1 MKIWKVDSN
10 KCMNLF
16 PFYKQ
21 YDSMQCGIA
30 CMAMICKYYG
40 KGYSFET
47 LSHLCTATTEGV
59 SLLSLKKLG
68 EELGLETLCGRISIS
83 QISEINSPCIL
94 HWNQN
99 HFVVLYKV
107 KKGKKF
113 YIADPGK
120 GLVKYSLLNSSKS

>member
-1 MKIWKVDSN
+1 
-10 KCMNLF
+10 
-16 PFYKQ
+16 
-21 YDSMQCGIA
+21 MQCGIA

-68 EELGLETLCGRISIS
+68 ENLGLETLYGRISIS

-94 HWNQN
+94 HYMQTFIPSLN
-99 HFVVLYKV
+99 
-107 KKGKKF
+107 KGVTLF
-113 YIADPGK
+113 NIW
-120 GLVKYSLLNSSKS
+120 